1 MGLKEDQMLVL
12 PAGRLLPYRNACVL
26 TGSVLN
32 CLTMLPTD
40 LPGQDSASGAV
51 TLS

>member
-1 MGLKEDQMLVL
+1 MGLGDDQTLVL
-12 PAGRLLPYRNACVL
+12 PVGRLLPHRNACVL

-40 LPGQDSASGAV
+40 LAGQVSASGV
-51 TLS
+51 LNLS